1 MGTELRLSP
10 DFKKNNIT
18 GMNMKT
24 IGGSLAILAGMVSM
38 AWAQT
43 AHVAQGDLTG
53 FSDHGADAY
62 LNIPYGA
69 PATGDLRWNAPGK
82 PAAWTQPRDAT
93 KFGPACMQQDAKPQ
107 GPWSIEFFVGGP
119 YSEDCLN
126 LNVWTTAKP
135 GEARAV
141 ALFIPGGGFN
151 QGGGGVPVY
160 NGAGMAKAG
169 VVFVTMNYRLSAA
182 GFMANAELA
191 TERGGTSGNYGLM
204 DILGALHWIHD
215 NIAAFG
221 GDPAKV
227 TVMGQSA
234 GAAAINALLHSP
246 FAAGLFRGAIIDSGV
261 RAGNT
266 VAANADREKMSMD
279 WAKTKNAETLK
290 QLRALSSAD
299 LVPAPGNTF
308 RFGPSVDGMV
318 IPDMSGPIMN
328 VPVLTGW
335 NAGEGAAP
343 QGKLLSTPVSRA
355 DFTAAAGT
363 MAGADAPALLALY
376 PSGDDATAAMHA
388 AGHDAVMMSG
398 AAWIAA
404 RGASAPA
411 YYYDFEHVMPGAT
424 AADYGSYHSSE
435 LPYVFGTLDILR
447 RPTTDTDRKV
457 ADVMQAYWVNFIKT
471 GNPNGGALPQWAA
484 FDPAQNNVMALGAAP
499 HMRAITDAAKAKAF
513 AASNRKLA
521 GN

>member
-1 MGTELRLSP
+1 
-10 DFKKNNIT
+10 
-18 GMNMKT
+18 MKT
-24 IGGSLAILAGMVSM
+24 ISGSLAILACAATM
-38 AWAQT
+38 AWAQTAPT

-53 FSDHGADAY
+53 FNDHGADAY

-69 PATGDLRWNAPGK
+69 PATGELRWNAPDK
-82 PAAWTQPRDAT
+82 PAAWTGARDAT

-119 YSEDCLN
+119 YSEDCLS
-126 LNVWTTAKP
+126 LNVWTTAKK
-135 GEARAV
+135 GDAKAV

-182 GFMANAELA
+182 GFFANTELA
-191 TERGGTSGNYGLM
+191 AEHGGASGNYGLM
-204 DILGALHWIHD
+204 DVLAALHWIHD

-246 FAAGLFRGAIIDSGV
+246 LAAGLFRGAIIDSGV
-261 RAGNT
+261 RAGN
-266 VAANADREKMSMD
+266 ALPGNAEREKMSAD
-279 WAKTKNAETLK
+279 WAKAKNAETLK
-290 QLRALSSAD
+290 LLHALPAAE
-299 LVPAPGNTF
+299 LVPVSGSGF
-308 RFGPSVDGMV
+308 RFGPSVDGQV
-318 IPDMSGPIMN
+318 IPSMNGPVMN

-343 QGKLLSTPVSRA
+343 PGKLLTTPVSRA
-355 DFTAAAGT
+355 DFTAAANS
-363 MAGADAPALLALY
+363 MVGADAPALLALY

-388 AGHDAVMMSG
+388 AGHDATMMGG

-404 RGASAPA
+404 RGANAPA
-411 YYYDFEHVMPGAT
+411 YYYDFEHVMPGVT

-435 LPYVFGTLDILR
+435 LPYVFGTLDMLH
-447 RPTTDTDRKV
+447 RPTTDTDQKV
-457 ADVMQAYWVNFIKT
+457 AAVMQAYWVNFINT
-471 GNPNGGALPQWAA
+471 GNPNGGTLPQWAA
-484 FDPAQNNVMALGAAP
+484 FDPAKNTVMALSAAP
-499 HMRAITDAAKAKAF
+499 HMRPIADAAKAQAF
-513 AASNRKLA
+513 AASNRKFFS
-521 GN
+521 N

>member
-1 MGTELRLSP
+1 
-10 DFKKNNIT
+10 
-18 GMNMKT
+18 MKT
-24 IGGSLAILAGMVSM
+24 VLKGLGLATMLVLPAT
-38 AWAQT
+38 AQDAPR
-43 AHVAQGDLTG
+43 AHVAQGDLAG
-53 FSDHGADAY
+53 FRDHGADAY

-69 PATGDLRWNAPGK
+69 PATGDLRWNAPDK
-82 PAAWTQPRDAT
+82 PAAWTGARDAT

-107 GPWSIEFFVGGP
+107 APWSIEFFVGGP
-119 YSEDCLN
+119 YSEDCLS
-126 LNVWTTAKP
+126 LNVWTTAKK
-135 GEARAV
+135 GEAKAV

-151 QGGGGVPVY
+151 QGGGGVRVY

-182 GFMANAELA
+182 GFLANAELA
-191 TERGGTSGNYGLM
+191 TEHGGTSGNYALM
-204 DILGALHWIHD
+204 DVLAALHWIHD

-246 FAAGLFRGAIIDSGV
+246 LSQGLFRGAIIDSGV
-261 RAGNT
+261 RAGNALAT
-266 VAANADREKMSMD
+266 NAEREKMSAD
-279 WAKTKNAETLK
+279 WAKAKNAETLR
-290 QLRALSSAD
+290 LLHALPAAE
-299 LVPAPGNTF
+299 LVPVSGSGF
-308 RFGPSVDGMV
+308 RFGPSVDGQI
-318 IPDMSGPIMN
+318 IPSMSGPVMN

-335 NAGEGAAP
+335 NGGEGAAP
-343 QGKLLSTPVSRA
+343 PGKVLTTPVSRA
-355 DFTAAAGT
+355 DFTSAANS
-363 MAGADAPALLALY
+363 MVGADAPALLALY

-388 AGHDAVMMSG
+388 AGHDATMMGG

-411 YYYDFEHVMPGAT
+411 YYYDFEHVMPGVT

-435 LPYVFGTLDILR
+435 LPYVFGTLDILN
-447 RPTTDTDRKV
+447 RPTTDADRKV
-457 ADVMQAYWVNFIKT
+457 AAVMQAYWVNFINT
-471 GNPNGGALPQWAA
+471 GNPNGGALPKWAA

-499 HMRAITDAAKAKAF
+499 HMRPIADAAKAQAF
-513 AASNRKLA
+513 AASNRKFI

>member
-1 MGTELRLSP
+1 
-10 DFKKNNIT
+10 
-18 GMNMKT
+18 MKSVLK
-24 IGGSLAILAGMVSM
+24 GLGVAAMLVLPAA
-38 AWAQT
+38 AQT
-43 AHVAQGDLTG
+43 APMAHVAQGDLTG
-53 FSDHGADAY
+53 FTDHGADAY

-82 PAAWTQPRDAT
+82 PAAWTGARDAT
-93 KFGPACMQQDAKPQ
+93 KFGPACIQPNAKPQ
-107 GPWSIEFFVGGP
+107 APWSIEFFVGGP
-119 YSEDCLN
+119 YSEDCLS
-126 LNVWTTAKP
+126 LNVWTTAKK
-135 GEARAV
+135 GDAKAV

-151 QGGGGVPVY
+151 QGGGGVPIY

-182 GFMANAELA
+182 GFFANAELA
-191 TERGGTSGNYGLM
+191 TEHGGSSGNYGLM
-204 DILGALHWIHD
+204 DVLMALHWIHD

-246 FAAGLFRGAIIDSGV
+246 LAAGLFRGAIIDSGV
-261 RAGNT
+261 RANNT
-266 VAANADREKMSMD
+266 VASNAEREKMSD
-279 WAKTKNAETLK
+279 AWVKSTDATTLR
-290 QLRALSSAD
+290 QLRTLPVD
-299 LVPAPGNTF
+299 ELVPVANSGF
-308 RFGPSVDGMV
+308 RFGPSIDGQV
-318 IPDMSGPIMN
+318 IPGMDGPVMN

-343 QGKLLSTPVSRA
+343 PGKLLTTSVSRA
-355 DFTAAAGT
+355 DFTATADT
-363 MAGADAPALLALY
+363 LFGADAPAILALY

-388 AGHDAVMMSG
+388 AGHDATMMSG
-398 AAWIAA
+398 ASWISA

-411 YYYDFEHVMPGAT
+411 YYYDFEHVMPGVT

-435 LPYVFGTLDILR
+435 LPYVFGTLDILN

-457 ADVMQAYWVNFIKT
+457 AEVMQAYWVNFINT

-484 FDPAQNNVMALGAAP
+484 FDPAKNNVMALGAAP
-499 HMRAITDAAKAKAF
+499 HMRPIADAAKAQAF
-513 AASNRKLA
+513 AASNRKYL

>member
-1 MGTELRLSP
+1 
-10 DFKKNNIT
+10 
-18 GMNMKT
+18 MKT
-24 IGGSLAILAGMVSM
+24 VLKGLGLAAILAFPVM
-38 AWAQT
+38 AQDAPH
-43 AHVAQGDLTG
+43 AHVAQGDLAG
-53 FSDHGADAY
+53 FRDHGADAY

-69 PATGDLRWNAPGK
+69 PATGDLRWNAPDK
-82 PAAWTQPRDAT
+82 PAAWAGARDAT

-107 GPWSIEFFVGGP
+107 APWSIEFFVAGP
-119 YSEDCLN
+119 YSEDCLS
-126 LNVWTTAKP
+126 LNVWTTGRKDDAK
-135 GEARAV
+135 AV

-182 GFMANAELA
+182 GFFANAELA
-191 TERGGTSGNYGLM
+191 AERGGASGNYGLM
-204 DILGALHWIHD
+204 DALAALHWIHD

-246 FAAGLFRGAIIDSGV
+246 YAAGLFRGAIIDSGV
-261 RAGNT
+261 RASSALPNNT
-266 VAANADREKMSMD
+266 EREKMSAD
-279 WAKTKNAETLK
+279 WAKAKNAETLK
-290 QLRALSSAD
+290 LLRALPSAD
-299 LVPAPGNTF
+299 LVPASGSGF
-308 RFGPSVDGMV
+308 RFGPSIDGMV
-318 IPDMSGPIMN
+318 IPGMSGPVMN
-328 VPVLTGW
+328 VPVLAGW

-343 QGKLLSTPVSRA
+343 AGKLLTTPVSRT
-355 DFTAAAGT
+355 DFTAAANA
-363 MAGADAPALLALY
+363 MVGADAPVILALY

-388 AGHDAVMMSG
+388 AGHDATMMDG

-404 RGASAPA
+404 RGVNAPV
-411 YYYDFEHVMPGAT
+411 YYYDFEHVMPGVT

-435 LPYVFGTLDILR
+435 LPYVFGTLDVLN

-457 ADVMQAYWVNFIKT
+457 AEVMQAYWVNFINT
-471 GNPNGGALPQWAA
+471 GNPNDGTLPQWAA
-484 FDPAQNNVMALGAAP
+484 FDPAKNNVMALGAAP
-499 HMRAITDAAKAKAF
+499 HMRPIADAAKAQAF
-513 AASNRKLA
+513 AASNRKFM

>member
-1 MGTELRLSP
+1 
-10 DFKKNNIT
+10 
-18 GMNMKT
+18 MKT
-24 IGGSLAILAGMVSM
+24 ISGSLAILACAASM

-43 AHVAQGDLTG
+43 APTTHVAQGDLTG
-53 FSDHGADAY
+53 FTDHDADAY

-69 PATGDLRWNAPGK
+69 PATGDLRWNAPDK
-82 PAAWTQPRDAT
+82 PAVWTGARDAT
-93 KFGPACMQQDAKPQ
+93 KFGPACMQPDAKPQ
-107 GPWSIEFFVGGP
+107 APWSIEFFVGGP
-119 YSEDCLN
+119 YSEDCLS
-126 LNVWTTAKP
+126 LNVWTTAKK
-135 GEARAV
+135 GDAKAV

-182 GFMANAELA
+182 GFFANAELA
-191 TERGGTSGNYGLM
+191 TEHGGASGNYGLM
-204 DILGALHWIHD
+204 DVLAALHWIHD

-246 FAAGLFRGAIIDSGV
+246 LSRGLFRGAIIDSGV
-261 RAGNT
+261 RANNT
-266 VAANADREKMSMD
+266 LATNAEREKMSAD
-279 WAKTKNAETLK
+279 WAKAKNAETLK
-290 QLRALSSAD
+290 LLHALPATE
-299 LVPAPGNTF
+299 LVPVSGSGF
-308 RFGPSVDGMV
+308 RFGPSMDGQV
-318 IPDMSGPIMN
+318 ITGMNGPVLN

-343 QGKLLSTPVSRA
+343 PGKLLTTPVSRA
-355 DFTAAAGT
+355 DFTATANT
-363 MAGADAPALLALY
+363 LFGADAPTILALY
-376 PSGDDATAAMHA
+376 PSGDDAAAAMHA
-388 AGHDAVMMSG
+388 AGHDATMMSG
-398 AAWIAA
+398 ASWIGA

-411 YYYDFEHVMPGAT
+411 YYYDFEHVMPGIT

-435 LPYVFGTLDILR
+435 LPYVFGTLDVLN
-447 RPTTDTDRKV
+447 RPYTDTDRKV
-457 ADVMQAYWVNFIKT
+457 AQMMQAYWVNFINT

-484 FDPAQNNVMALGAAP
+484 FDPAQNNVMALGTAP
-499 HMRAITDAAKAKAF
+499 HMRAIADAAKAQAF
-513 AASNRKLA
+513 AASNRKFI

>member
-1 MGTELRLSP
+1 
-10 DFKKNNIT
+10 
-18 GMNMKT
+18 MNTVLK
-24 IGGSLAILAGMVSM
+24 GLGLAAMLTLPAT
-38 AWAQT
+38 AQT
-43 AHVAQGDLTG
+43 APTTHVAQGDLTG
-53 FSDHGADAY
+53 FTDHGADAY

-69 PATGDLRWNAPGK
+69 PATRDLRWNAPDK
-82 PAAWTQPRDAT
+82 PAAWTGLRDAT
-93 KFGPACMQQDAKPQ
+93 KFGPACMQRDARPQ

-119 YSEDCLN
+119 YSEDCLSV
-126 LNVWTTAKP
+126 NVWTTAKK
-135 GEARAV
+135 GDAKAV

-182 GFMANAELA
+182 GFFANAELA
-191 TERGGTSGNYGLM
+191 TERGGASGNYGLM
-204 DILGALHWIHD
+204 DVLAALHWIHD

-261 RAGNT
+261 RTGNT
-266 VAANADREKMSMD
+266 LATNADREKMSAD

-290 QLRALSSAD
+290 LLRALPSAE
-299 LVPAPGNTF
+299 LVPASGSSF

-318 IPDMSGPIMN
+318 VPDMNAPVMN

-343 QGKLLSTPVSRA
+343 PGKLLSTPVSRT
-355 DFTAAAGT
+355 DFTATANT
-363 MAGADAPALLALY
+363 IAGADAPALLALY

-388 AGHDAVMMSG
+388 AGHDATMMSG
-398 AAWIAA
+398 AAWIAG
-404 RGASAPA
+404 RSASAPA
-411 YYYDFEHVMPGAT
+411 YYYDFEHVMPGVT
-424 AADYGSYHSSE
+424 AVDYGSYHSSE
-435 LPYVFGTLDILR
+435 LPYVFGTLDILN
-447 RPTTDTDRKV
+447 RPITETDHKV
-457 ADVMQAYWVNFIKT
+457 AAVMQAYWVNFINT

-499 HMRAITDAAKAKAF
+499 HMRPIADAAKAKAF
-513 AASNRKLA
+513 TASNRKLA